1 MESMFRVLVAGMV
14 LLASSP
20 VAGQR
25 ISGELRLEV
34 TDPQGG
40 AVKANCRIVG
50 EATGVERTFQTDESG
65 RSVVRAL
72 PPGRYELVVSSDGF
86 APLSDAIEIRSQLPL
101 EHRVTLQ
108 LSRLSSTIE
117 VTEEVDTLLD
127 PLRTAQYLPRELLED
142 RPASAPGRPCSPK
155 RSCRGRSARPPM
167 SIPWARFFITC

>member
-14 LLASSP
+14 LLGSSP

-65 RSVVRAL
+65 RFVIRAL

-108 LSRLSSTIE
+108 LSRLISTIE
-117 VTEEVDTLLD
+117 VTEVDTLLD
-127 PLRTAQYLPRELLED
+127 PLRTAQYLPRQVLED
-142 RPASAPGRPCSPK
+142 RPTAAPGRAVI
-155 RSCRGRSARPPM
+155 GRVN
-167 SIPWARFFITC
+167 